1 MRALFVGGTVD
12 NSELDLEPTE
22 APKHYPT
29 DAAGRSRRY
38 DLFEIGK
45 RGGEAV
51 YAVYASSGMPEDE
64 VERITE
70 EREYPRRFGVDDGGE
85 RVSMH

>member
-12 NSELDLEPTE
+12 NSELDLEPSE

-29 DAAGRSRRY
+29 EAAGRSRRY
-38 DLFEIGK
+38 DLYEIGK
-45 RGGEAV
+45 RDGEAV
-51 YAVYASSGMPEDE
+51 YAVYASSGMAEQE
-64 VERITE
+64 VERIIA